1 MTEGMGDQ
9 EKMIQ
14 PQDVAEAALL
24 PLRTT
29 AGATPKEVGL
39 HQAMLA
45 GSQGLLNLSL
55 LLLSYSRTCGM
66 PCRSPSM
73 SQSPSNDRLRLSLTV
88 RVRHL
93 RVD

>member
-29 AGATPKEVGL
+29 GGATPKEVGL
-39 HQAMLA
+39 QRKVLA
-45 GSQGLLNLSL
+45 GSPRHGAPLPPAAQ
-55 LLLSYSRTCGM
+55 LLSK
-66 PCRSPSM
+66 SPVACHA
-73 SQSPSNDRLRLSLTV
+73 DYHR
-88 RVRHL
+88 RH
-93 RVD
+93 RAH

>member
-29 AGATPKEVGL
+29 GGATPKEVGL
-39 HQAMLA
+39 QQKVLA
-45 GSQGLLNLSL
+45 GSQGMVHLCL
-55 LLLSYSRTCGM
+55 LLLSC
-66 PCRSPSM
+66 
-73 SQSPSNDRLRLSLTV
+73 SQS
-88 RVRHL
+88 HL
-93 RVD
+93 WPAMQITIDVTEPIK

>member
-39 HQAMLA
+39 HQEMLA
-45 GSQGLLNLSL
+45 GSQGIEPQPPAAQ
-55 LLLSYSRTCGM
+55 LLSNLWHAMQITIDVTE
-66 PCRSPSM
+66 PIK
-73 SQSPSNDRLRLSLTV
+73 
-88 RVRHL
+88 
-93 RVD
+93 